1 MTIHDISKSTVG
13 LQHESFFV
21 QAFWQLFYL
30 KKKKTKLKN
39 LEVLMRHELHTLLLD
54 QSSLSLPLRLS
65 RLVL

>member
-30 KKKKTKLKN
+30 KKKEDKAQKSW
-39 LEVLMRHELHTLLLD
+39 
-54 QSSLSLPLRLS
+54 SSNETWIAHLIVGSVKS
-65 RLVL
+65 QFTSATV